1 MVSYRFNSRRLE
13 VIRMDND
20 LKIIEN
26 EHDLIVRLES
36 ELKYDNLFNQIIER
50 DVLKKELFNNA
61 FIEALESDIHRWY
74 SVAEAGRVIGGD
86 KPIPPSSL
94 TYYIENLEEY
104 IIPEDAPSNKYIR
117 LNYLSL
123 VKLKMVLLL
132 KDELRLSGLKA
143 EVGITANSRN
153 VIKNKSQSKL
163 PSEIDGDNQ
172 DIYEKLEKLEKMNGV
187 LFSLLIQKGEDGQ
200 PELKDELQSL
210 LNSKT
215 KLLED
220 QNTIYEK
227 LENQE
232 QIINQLKEENQELA
246 EKIKTTEEGNVE
258 ISTKIKEVEK
268 DREKIE
274 ESEGKIQLLT
284 ETIRTRQLAEA
295 EWDSKG
301 FFEKMKGNRAEYVS
315 RRTKEILSEK
325 GIQI

>member
-1 MVSYRFNSRRLE
+1 
-13 VIRMDND
+13 MDND